1 MENHMTTKSFES
13 VIEFT
18 LRFCHQI
25 ESKSYA
31 DAEMWFDDLNH
42 DDLMN
47 ILKEKNL
54 NDTIESEI
62 EIQSVEEMF

>member
-1 MENHMTTKSFES
+1 MVYKNFES
-13 VIEFT
+13 YIELT
-18 LRFCHQI
+18 LRFAHDTTAKTLP
-25 ESKSYA
+25 E
-31 DAEMWFDDLNH
+31 AEEWFENLNY

>member
-1 MENHMTTKSFES
+1 MVYKNFES
-13 VIEFT
+13 YIEFT
-18 LRFCHQI
+18 LRFAHDI
-25 ESKSYA
+25 TAKTLPE
-31 DAEMWFDDLNH
+31 AEEWFENLNY